1 MTIEN
6 QQSRVV
12 YTANGTSTA
21 YTVPFPFLDAR
32 HLVVN
37 VGTGALGSTDQ
48 TLVYA
53 TDYTV
58 TGAGA
63 ATGGKVT
70 MTEAVAAGKKIAIRR
85 TVPMT
90 QISLYPEHDPF
101 PAKSHEA
108 ALDKLTMIVQ
118 DLKDVAEQSTFLPP
132 SSTGDAREVAAWME
146 KQVKDAE
153 GWSQTSKDW
162 SDVSKGWADTSKGH
176 ATNSATS
183 AAASAASAAAAK
195 SSETKSAAYAG
206 QAKADADRA
215 ARLVDPATLASSVFN
230 VRKAQVLA
238 YGDTGQIVN
247 LLGYYYPCRDVLYL
261 SYNGTVC
268 TPIKPGVEP
277 TGDYQYE
284 EVGNDPNVE
293 SNQVKL
299 HFATQAG
306 DVLDMFVVASA
317 AGRNL
322 EQIEAM
328 VSEAAALAQVAR
340 ASQENA
346 AQSAESARAAA
357 DTLPDINTASAGD
370 TITAE
375 VGPGGAMVF
384 RLQPPSAGAPPQRV
398 DIELAAPIAAGSA
411 FTVPQYTVGGKR
423 LTVYLDGVL
432 CAAGA
437 AGLYL
442 ETGTAGSKS
451 TTITLNDALDAGH
464 DITAIV
470 AG

>member
-32 HLVVN
+32 HLAVS

-90 QISLYPEHDPF
+90 QIVLYPEHDPF

-215 ARLVDPATLASSVFN
+215 AQLVDPVSLASGVFN

-238 YGDTGQIVN
+238 AGVSGQTIE
-247 LLGYYYPCRDVLYL
+247 LLGYYYPARDVLYL
-261 SYNGTVC
+261 SWNGVVL
-268 TPIKPGVEP
+268 TPVKPGVEP
-277 TGDYQYE
+277 TGDYSYE
-284 EVGNDPNVE
+284 EVGTDPNVE
-293 SNQVKL
+293 SNKVKL
-299 HFATQAG
+299 HFATAAG
-306 DVLDMFVVASA
+306 DVLDMFVVSSA
-317 AGRNL
+317 AGRNIEKI
-322 EQIEAM
+322 EQLVATAGESAQAAKG
-328 VSEAAALAQVAR
+328 SETAAAR
-340 ASQENA
+340 
-346 AQSAESARAAA
+346 SAEDAHAAA
-357 DTLPDINTASAGD
+357 DTLPDISTASAGD
-370 TITAE
+370 ALVAE
-375 VGPGGAMVF
+375 VGPGGVMVA
-384 RLQPPSAGAPPQRV
+384 RWQSPSAGAPPQRV
-398 DIELAAPIAAGSA
+398 DIELIAPVAAGSVLS
-411 FTVPQYTVGGKR
+411 VPQYIVGGKK
-423 LTVYLDGVL
+423 LDVYLLGLL
-432 CAAGA
+432 CDAGT

-442 ETGTAGSKS
+442 ETGPAGSKS
-451 TTITLNDALDAGH
+451 TTITLNDALETGWTV
-464 DITAIV
+464 TAIV
-470 AG
+470 AR